1 MRARVQTYPIGAV
14 NEDSESRKHQKRDER
29 LPKLPG
35 FMLMCCCYLCVQ
47 VSMCCC
53 YICVSKRTH
62 SIVREHILLLSM
74 CSGFNVLLLS
84 MCSRCVSC
92 RIVREHIL

>member
-35 FMLMCCCYLCVQ
+35 FMSMCCCYLCVQ

-53 YICVSKRTH
+53 YRCKRTHSVVIYVFTLRVMSYSKRTH

-74 CSGFNVLLLS
+74 
-84 MCSRCVSC
+84 
-92 RIVREHIL
+92 